1 MIILA
6 FLLLI
11 LNIFTFLYTIIDIA
25 LVARN
30 DRYQKRW
37 DNKKALRIRI
47 DPAITRAELCELYV
61 EFCKKYDCKVEY

>member
-11 LNIFTFLYTIIDIA
+11 LNIFTFWYTIIGIA
-25 LVARN
+25 LTARN
-30 DRYQKRW
+30 KRYQKRW
-37 DNKKALRIRI
+37 DNKKALRIKI

-61 EFCKKYDCKVEY
+61 EFCKKYECVVEY